1 MLSDNL
7 YGFSLVQSKKLPE
20 IEATLYRMVHDK
32 TGAEL
37 IWLDRDDENK
47 TFGIAFKTLPFDD
60 SGVFHILEHSVL
72 CGSEKYPVKEP
83 FVELMKSSLNT
94 FLNALTFPD
103 KTFYPISSKNDKDF
117 VNLMRVYLDA
127 VFRPLIYS
135 RPEIFSQE
143 GWHLEKDEDGNY
155 SYKGVVLNEMK
166 GAFAS
171 PDELVANSLN
181 ACLFPNSPYRFVS
194 GGDPTKIPTL
204 SYETFI
210 ETHRKFYS
218 PSNSYIFLDGD
229 IDIENTLKIIDSEY
243 LYHFGKTER
252 IAVPPMQKPVKS
264 TYEGIYEVSSDSEL
278 EGKTRLTIGMAVG
291 RIDDKLKLRAL
302 NILSSYLSGTN
313 QSPLSRAIL
322 DEGLAENIT
331 MNVNDSVLQ
340 PWFAIDIQNIKEENI
355 EKIQNTIESTLDKLL
370 KDGLDYSE
378 LDAIMTNSE
387 FKLRERDYGS
397 YPKGLIFAFDVLDYW
412 LNGADP
418 SGKLEVGDM
427 FTELRSKMKNGYFE
441 ELIRD
446 EILHNPHACRLIF
459 RPSKTLGEERRAA
472 EQKEIDSRIKK
483 MSEKGI
489 LAVDENQE
497 RLLSWQE
504 SADSEESLATLP
516 KLSVEDIP
524 AEPEKTPTEV
534 IEYGGRKILLHKIN
548 TGGIVYVRL
557 YFDVSGL
564 SEEELSVLSF
574 TTNLLGKSATSKHS
588 ADEIINR
595 KRLLCGTFYNY
606 FNFFTSAK
614 DRNVIKPFLCTY
626 FSALEDK
633 LFDALDFVLEVMTNS
648 VFKEKDI
655 NDYLRQLKSAYFE
668 QIIMYGNAVA
678 VQRLSAQSSAVGVY
692 NDLTDGIAFYEWLRM
707 QSENCDLTSLGEN
720 MSKIL
725 SSVISSNGV
734 TISIAGTD
742 EYKSFAKK
750 TLESLPNTPSLPKNE
765 IKPWGKRNE
774 GIIVPSDTCFA
785 VMGGYTEN
793 TNSGKLL
800 VASQIVS
807 LSYLWN
813 TVRVQGGA
821 YGTGLIS
828 RDGGFT
834 ACYSYR
840 DPNGENSI
848 ESYKGVPDFL
858 RAFAQST
865 DNLDDFIIGT
875 ISNSSSLMTP
885 RSNAQT
891 GDRFYFSDRTW
902 QSRCDTRRDLLST
915 SQSDLMLIAD
925 SLEKSICGGSI
936 CVIGG
941 KKQIDGIENLDNVF
955 ELKN

>member
-1 MLSDNL
+1 MLPNNL
-7 YGFSLVQSKKLPE
+7 YGFSLVQSNELPE

-117 VNLMRVYLDA
+117 INLMRVYLDA
-127 VFRPLIYS
+127 VFNPLIYS

-143 GWHLEKDEDGNY
+143 GWHLEKDENGNY

-171 PDELVANSLN
+171 PDELVVNRIN
-181 ACLFPNSPYRFVS
+181 ACLFPDSPYRFVS

-210 ETHRKFYS
+210 ETHKKFYS
-218 PSNSYIFLDGD
+218 PSNSYIFLDGAV
-229 IDIENTLKIIDSEY
+229 DIENTLKIIDSEY
-243 LYHFGKTER
+243 LSGFGKTER

-331 MNVNDSVLQ
+331 MQVTSSILQ

-355 EKIQNTIESTLDKLL
+355 EKIQNIIESTLNKLL
-370 KDGLDYSE
+370 QDGLDYSE

-427 FTELRSKMKNGYFE
+427 FTELRRKMKDGYFE

-472 EQKEIDSRIKK
+472 EQKEIDSRIKR
-483 MSEKGI
+483 MSEEEI
-489 LAVDENQE
+489 LAVNENQE
-497 RLLSWQE
+497 KLLSWQE
-504 SADSEESLATLP
+504 SVDSEENLATLP

-557 YFDVSGL
+557 YFDISGL
-564 SEEELSVLSF
+564 DEEELSVLSF
-574 TTNLLGKSATSKHS
+574 TTNLLGKTATQKHT
-588 ADEIINR
+588 ADEIINK
-595 KRLLCGTFYNY
+595 KRLLCGAFYSL
-606 FNFFTSAK
+606 FNVFSSAK
-614 DRNVIKPFLCTY
+614 SEKTVKPFLCTY

-633 LFDALDFVLEVMTNS
+633 LFDALDFVLEVMTS
-648 VFKEKDI
+648 SIYKEKDI
-655 NDYLRQLKSAYFE
+655 SDYLRQLKSAYFD
-668 QIIMYGNAVA
+668 QIIMYGNVIA
-678 VQRLSAQSSAVGVY
+678 VQRLSAQTSAVGVY
-692 NDLTDGIAFYEWLRM
+692 NDLTDGISFYEWLRL
-707 QSENCDLTSLGEN
+707 QSENCDLTSLGEK
-720 MSKIL
+720 MSKTL
-725 SSVISSNGV
+725 SRVINSNGV
-734 TISIAGTD
+734 TISVAGTD
-742 EYKSFAKK
+742 EFENFAKK
-750 TLESLPNTPSLPKNE
+750 TLELLPNTPALPKKE

-785 VMGGYTEN
+785 VMGGYTEK
-793 TNSGKLL
+793 TKSGNLL

-807 LSYLWN
+807 LAYLWN

-821 YGTGLIS
+821 YGTGLTTQD
-828 RDGGFT
+828 RGFT

-840 DPNGENSI
+840 DPNGEKSI
-848 ESYKGVPDFL
+848 ESYKGVPNFL

-875 ISNSSSLMTP
+875 VSNSSSLMTP

-902 QSRCDTRRDLLST
+902 ESRCKTRKDLLNT
-915 SQSDLMLIAD
+915 TTDDLLLIAD

>member
-1 MLSDNL
+1 MFTEKTHGFTLLS
-7 YGFSLVQSKKLPE
+7 STKLDE
-20 IEATLYRMVHDK
+20 IEAALYRFVHDK

-37 IWLDRDDENK
+37 IWLKRPDDNK

-72 CGSEKYPVKEP
+72 CGSQKYPVKEP

-117 VNLMRVYLDA
+117 INLMRVYLDA
-127 VFRPLIYS
+127 VFCPLIYS
-135 RPEIFSQE
+135 KPEIFLQE
-143 GWHLEKDEDGNY
+143 GWHFEKDENGEY

-181 ACLFPNSPYRFVS
+181 ACLFPDTPYSFVS
-194 GGDPTKIPTL
+194 GGDPTKIPSL
-204 SYETFI
+204 DYNTFI
-210 ETHRKFYS
+210 NTHKKFYS

-229 IDIENTLKIIDSEY
+229 VNIDETLKIIDSEY
-243 LYHFGKTER
+243 LSNYDKTER
-252 IAVPPMQKPVKS
+252 IATPELQKPVK
-264 TYEGIYEVSSDSEL
+264 TDYEGFYEVSSDSDL
-278 EGKTRLTIGMAVG
+278 DGKTRLTLGMAVG
-291 RIDDKLKLRAL
+291 KIDDKIKLRAL
-302 NILSSYLSGTN
+302 NILSSYLTGTN

-322 DEGLAENIT
+322 DQGLAENIT
-331 MNVNDSVLQ
+331 MNVSDSVLQ
-340 PWFAIDIQNIKEENI
+340 PWLAIDIQNIKEENL
-355 EKIQNTIESTLDKLL
+355 EKAESAVRETLEKLL
-370 KDGLDYSE
+370 KDGLDRSE

-412 LNGADP
+412 LAGADP

-427 FTELRSKMKNGYFE
+427 FVKLREKMNDGYFE
-441 ELIRD
+441 KLIRE
-446 EILHNPHACRLIF
+446 EILDNPHACRLIF
-459 RPSKTLGEERRAA
+459 RPSKTLGDERRQA
-472 EQKEIDSRIKK
+472 EQTLIENRISS
-483 MSEKGI
+483 MSAEQ
-489 LAVDENQE
+489 LNAVEEYADK
-497 RLLSWQE
+497 LISWQE
-504 SADSEESLATLP
+504 TPDSEENLKSLP
-516 KLSVEDIP
+516 RLSVEDIP
-524 AEPEKTPTEV
+524 PEPEKTPTEV
-534 IEYGGRKILLHKIN
+534 IDFDGRKILLHKIN

-564 SEEELSVLSF
+564 GEDELQTLSF
-574 TTNLLGKSATSKHS
+574 TANLLGKSATSKHS

-606 FNFFTSAK
+606 FNFFMSSK
-614 DRNVIKPFLCTY
+614 DKSVIKPYLCVY
-626 FSALEDK
+626 FSALETK
-633 LFDALDFVLEVMTNS
+633 LFEALDFVLEVITDS
-648 VFKEKDI
+648 VFTEKNV
-655 NDYLRQLKSAYFE
+655 NDYLKQLKSAYFD

-678 VQRLSAQSSAVGVY
+678 VQRLSAQTSPVGVL
-692 NDLTDGIAFYEWLRM
+692 NDLTDGIEFYEWLRK
-707 QSENCDLTSLGEN
+707 QTEKGDFLSLGN
-720 MSKIL
+720 KMSEVL
-725 SSVISSNGV
+725 HSVINSNGV
-734 TISIAGTD
+734 TISLAGTD
-742 EYKSFAKK
+742 DEEAFAKK
-750 TLESLPNTPSLPKNE
+750 VISSLPNEQLPPKKE

-785 VMGGYTEN
+785 VMGGYADCGY
-793 TNSGKLL
+793 SGKLL

-807 LSYLWN
+807 LCYLWN

-821 YGTGLIS
+821 YGTGLIA

-840 DPNGENSI
+840 DPNGKASL
-848 ESYKGVPDFL
+848 ESYMGVPDFL
-858 RAFAQST
+858 RDFSEQSDDLT
-865 DNLDDFIIGT
+865 DFIIGT
-875 ISNSSSLMTP
+875 VSNSSSLMTP

-902 QSRCDTRRDLLST
+902 LDRCKVRRDLLGT
-915 SQSDLMLIAD
+915 SVSDLAEIAD
-925 SLEKSICGGSI
+925 SLEKSINGGGV

-941 KKQIDGIENLDNVF
+941 KKQIDDIENLDNIF